1 MNTLKKI
8 SIFITILSFLLQ
20 ACKKD
25 SYLDRVPGSAITEL
39 GFFKNEN
46 DLQLFV
52 NQFYASLPM
61 QDFIKDDQSD
71 DKVPNQ
77 INSFLAGQYVVP
89 TTDADNYNWENI
101 RNVNYFL
108 KRYQNAV
115 TTPEIKNQYA
125 GEARFFR
132 ALFYWNLAK
141 RYGDVPWYTS
151 DLTEE
156 SEDLYAP
163 RTKRETVMDSILVDL
178 NFAVDNI
185 PDATAAGRIHKYA
198 AAALKARI
206 SLWEGTRRK
215 YFNVEGSE
223 SYLREAVDAA
233 ELVMNSG
240 KYSVYSTGN
249 PETDYYNL
257 FIQQELEGNSEA
269 ILPMR
274 YLQSILMNNTSRR
287 LGESG
292 MGYSKNFVQAY
303 LCQDGL
309 PVGLSS
315 LYQGDDTP
323 EDEFANRDPRS
334 YQTIATKGFV
344 FLQNGDGTQ
353 DVINLPRIGTNA
365 ANTGYQLIKGRSSDP
380 AMWQANQST
389 LDFFIFRYAE
399 ILLVYA
405 EAKAELGEATQADLN
420 KSINLLRE
428 RVGMP
433 GMQIATLQRDPNTD
447 FPEVPVLIDEIRR
460 ERRVELAD
468 EGFRFDDLLRWRAG
482 KQIEKPETILGMKL
496 NPALRAAYP
505 ASQVNGIVVNADHY
519 IRIYTNLERRAW
531 DDKMYLFP
539 IPLQELSLNT
549 NLGQNPGWE

>member
-8 SIFITILSFLLQ
+8 SIFIAILSFLLQ

-52 NQFYASLPM
+52 NQFYASLPL

-178 NFAVDNI
+178 NFAVSNI
-185 PDATAAGRIHKYA
+185 PDATAAGRIHKYV

-206 SLWEGTRRK
+206 CLWEGTRRK
-215 YFNVEGSE
+215 YFNIEGSE
-223 SYLREAVDAA
+223 SYLREAADAA
-233 ELVMNSG
+233 ELVMSSG
-240 KYSVYSTGN
+240 RYSIYSTGN

-257 FIQQELEGNSEA
+257 FIQQELEGNPEA

-303 LCQDGL
+303 LCKDGL

-323 EDEFANRDPRS
+323 EDEFSNRDPRS

-399 ILLVYA
+399 VLLVYA

-420 KSINLLRE
+420 RSINLLRE

-433 GMQIATLQRDPNTD
+433 GMQIATLQRDPNSD

-496 NPALRAAYP
+496 TPALRAAYP
-505 ASQVNGIVVNADHY
+505 ASQINGIVVNADHY